1 MPLYEEMEKTGNWLF
16 KRRSYLPMT
25 LYIALVLVLWLS
37 PNELVSYQNL
47 SWCIICL
54 LVNFFGIFIRA
65 ITIGFTPK
73 NTSGRNTHA
82 QVADVLNT
90 SGIYAH
96 VRHPLYLGNYFM
108 WLGFLLYVGN
118 FWFVMVVSLIYWLYY
133 ERIMLAEEEFLRRK
147 FKNTYEKWAKNVP
160 AFIPK
165 FQKWKSANLSFSF
178 RNVLK
183 REYSGLLASVVSFA
197 FINML
202 KNYFYLQQI
211 HLDAFWLIVF
221 AVGTS
226 LAISLRTIKKT
237 TNWLEVAG
245 R

>member
-1 MPLYEEMEKTGNWLF
+1 MEKSGNWLF
-16 KRRSYLPMT
+16 QRRSYLPMT
-25 LYIALVLVLWLS
+25 LYIALVFVLWKA
-37 PNELVSYQNL
+37 PDELVSYQNIA
-47 SWCIICL
+47 WCVCCL
-54 LVNFFGIFIRA
+54 LVNGLGLLIRA

-108 WLGFLLYVGN
+108 WLGLLLYVGN
-118 FWFVMVVSLIYWLYY
+118 IWFVLVVSLIYWLYY
-133 ERIMLAEEEFLRRK
+133 ERIMLPEEEFLRRK
-147 FKNTYEKWAKNVP
+147 FTDTYESWAKNVP

-165 FQKWKSANLSFSF
+165 FQKWQGANLSFSL

-183 REYSGLLASVVSFA
+183 REYSGLLATVISFA

-202 KNYFYLQQI
+202 KNYFYTQQI
-211 HLDAFWLIVF
+211 YLDTFWLVVL
-221 AVGTS
+221 AVGAS
-226 LAISLRTIKKT
+226 LAIILRTIKKT

>member
-1 MPLYEEMEKTGNWLF
+1 MEKTGNWLF

-90 SGIYAH
+90 SVIYAH

-108 WLGFLLYVGN
+108 WLGLLLYVGN

>member
-1 MPLYEEMEKTGNWLF
+1 MPLYEEMEKSGNWLF
-16 KRRSYLPMT
+16 QRRSYLPMT
-25 LYIALVLVLWLS
+25 LYIALVFVLWKA
-37 PNELVSYQNL
+37 PDELVSYQNIA
-47 SWCIICL
+47 WCVCCL
-54 LVNFFGIFIRA
+54 LVNGVALPIRA

-108 WLGFLLYVGN
+108 WLGLLLYVGN
-118 FWFVMVVSLIYWLYY
+118 IWFVLVVSLIYWLYY

-147 FKNTYEKWAKNVP
+147 FTDAYEAWAKNVP

-165 FQKWKSANLSFSF
+165 FQKWQGANLSFSL

-183 REYSGLLASVVSFA
+183 REYSGLLATVISFA

-202 KNYFYLQQI
+202 KNYFYTQQI
-211 HLDAFWLIVF
+211 YLDTFWLVVL
-221 AVGTS
+221 AVGAS
-226 LAISLRTIKKT
+226 LAIILRTIKKT

-245 R
+245 G